1 MLEIFCLQR
10 FLKICGIKEVRP
22 VVLSTVYSKINT
34 GEFWTSSPTVN
45 KAKLEL
51 NYGRSMKTKNVL
63 PLHATT
69 LLQKLTVTQL
79 VTNSPHFMQLHV
91 AYSPIQFFK
100 IHLDITLP
108 SRPRSSKS
116 LFPSHILT
124 KPCVFLSLPL
134 KYFTW
139 PNPPHLHMITP
150 VILGEEDTQYAV
162 LFSFLKLPLSPIFL
176 PQQPILKHPQP
187 MFFPKYDQSCFTPV
201 YNMHSTFRNDIPLWY
216 MMIIHNDTYICLFL
230 AARFDC
236 CEKQTIILQ
245 CCIENIIMYCLI
257 PLQKFSTKAKTGSR
271 Q

>member
-124 KPCVFLSLPL
+124 KTLCVFISSPQIFHVTQSTPSPYDHSSNTGWGRYSICSSLQFPE
-134 KYFTW
+134 
-139 PNPPHLHMITP
+139 TP
-150 VILGEEDTQYAV
+150 
-162 LFSFLKLPLSPIFL
+162 S
-176 PQQPILKHPQP
+176 
-187 MFFPKYDQSCFTPV
+187 
-201 YNMHSTFRNDIPLWY
+201 
-216 MMIIHNDTYICLFL
+216 
-230 AARFDC
+230 
-236 CEKQTIILQ
+236 
-245 CCIENIIMYCLI
+245 
-257 PLQKFSTKAKTGSR
+257 
-271 Q
+271 